1 MFLDKKN
8 NWRGLFLNHHY
19 ITKMIKYALRI
30 DMIWHLTIDCVRF
43 WDTKEVNGVSINSK
57 YWIKKD
63 DLGIILGINNI
74 NA

>member
-1 MFLDKKN
+1 MWSFPKSSLYYKNDKICLKN
-8 NWRGLFLNHHY
+8 P
-19 ITKMIKYALRI
+19 
-30 DMIWHLTIDCVRF
+30 IWFDCVRF